1 MSNGTYELTWESS
14 PEERYDGE
22 TNMKADAVLIN
33 AGYDVV
39 GGYGGTNLVT
49 GVSDNAIVIRGP
61 LSGSARAA
69 VIVQG
74 VVHHHVT
81 ITEDEDD

>member
-1 MSNGTYELTWESS
+1 MSNGTYDLSWKSS
-14 PEERYDGE
+14 PEERYDTEMNLSAEG
-22 TNMKADAVLIN
+22 ALLN

-39 GGYGGTNLVT
+39 GGYGGTDLTT
-49 GVSDNAIVIRGP
+49 GVSDNTIVVRGR
-61 LSGSARAA
+61 LSDSARAA

-81 ITEDEDD
+81 ITEDQDD